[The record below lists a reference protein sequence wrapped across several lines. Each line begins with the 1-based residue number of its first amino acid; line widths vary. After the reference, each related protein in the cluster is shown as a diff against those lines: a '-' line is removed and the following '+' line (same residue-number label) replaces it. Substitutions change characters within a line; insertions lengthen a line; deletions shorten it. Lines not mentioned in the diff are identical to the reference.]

1 MLPFEKVKQK
11 KYGKKSE
18 LKNLVSFFSQS
29 NGRKAIGAQLWSEVF
44 LALMPK
50 HLCQHIFISMS
61 SCEKLMALS
70 LLRTDKHYV
79 TKSALNARKTGKGK

>member
-18 LKNLVSFFSQS
+18 LKSLVSFFSQS

-50 HLCQHIFISMS
+50 HRQHIFISMS

-70 LLRTDKHYV
+70 LLVTDKHYV
-79 TKSALNARKTGKGK
+79 TKSALNARKTKTG